1 MVPLIC
7 GGGRKDRSRRRA
19 ANTSDGFAAHR
30 RCSGRGPGA
39 SSAQIGLYMAWI
51 FDGRYRAP
59 RWLRRF
65 EELLDTGAQNWKQ
78 YALAFMLFNLGTF
91 VVGFTVL
98 SLQPYLPLNPDGKG
112 MLAPTTIFHTVIS

>member
-1 MVPLIC
+1 MWTLPILILVVTFALAVP
-7 GGGRKDRSRRRA
+7 
-19 ANTSDGFAAHR
+19 
-30 RCSGRGPGA
+30 
-39 SSAQIGLYMAWI
+39 IGLYMAWI

-98 SLQPYLPLNPDGKG
+98 SLQPYLPL
-112 MLAPTTIFHTVIS
+112 